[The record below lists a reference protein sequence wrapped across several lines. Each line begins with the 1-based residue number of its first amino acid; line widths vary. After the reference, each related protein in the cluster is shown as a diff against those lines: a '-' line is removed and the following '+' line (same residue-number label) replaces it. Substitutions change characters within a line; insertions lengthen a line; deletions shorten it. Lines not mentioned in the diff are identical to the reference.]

1 MPETWPT
8 TLIPNE
14 MPSWG
19 IETNSLELSSP
30 WTGGRQVVELQGARW
45 VCDMT
50 FRNLTETQQRELS
63 GFLDH
68 LRGPVG
74 VVSLPT
80 FVNSSFAGSA
90 GGTITATAAAH
101 AKTVTMAGVT
111 GAGAAFK
118 RGDLIGIAG
127 RLYRVTAD
135 ASQTSGAATVS
146 IAPPLRAAASSA
158 AVTLA
163 DLVCP
168 MSLIDDRQAL
178 AGFRPKPVA
187 NMTLRFV
194 ESLP

>member
-1 MPETWPT
+1 MPETWPA

-14 MPSWG
+14 MPVWG
-19 IETNSLELSSP
+19 IEPNSLELGSP
-30 WTGGRQVVELQGARW
+30 WTRGRQVFELQGARW

-50 FRNLTETQQRELS
+50 FRNLTETQQRELI

-74 VVSLPT
+74 VVNLPT
-80 FVNSSFAGSA
+80 FVNGTFAGSA
-90 GGTITATAAAH
+90 GGTILATAAAH

-111 GAGAAFK
+111 GTGAAFK

-127 RLYRVTAD
+127 RLYRITQD
-135 ASQTSGAATVS
+135 ATQTDGAATVS
-146 IAPPLRAAASSA
+146 IAPPLRAAAAGA

-168 MSLIDDRQAL
+168 MALADDRQGL

-187 NMTLRFV
+187 SLSLRFV

>member
-1 MPETWPT
+1 MPETWPA

-19 IETNSLELSSP
+19 IESNTLELGSP
-30 WTGGRQVVELQGARW
+30 WTRGRQAFELQGARW
-45 VCDMT
+45 LCDMT
-50 FRNLTETQQRELS
+50 FRNLTETQQRELV

-74 VVSLPT
+74 VVDLPT

-111 GAGAAFK
+111 GSGSAFK

-127 RLYRVTAD
+127 RLYRVTED
-135 ASQTSGAATVS
+135 ATQTSGAATVS

-158 AVTLA
+158 AVSLA

-168 MSLIDDRQAL
+168 MSLMDDRQGMAS
-178 AGFRPKPVA
+178 FRPKPVA
-187 NMTLRFV
+187 GLSLRFV